1 MTHQEKA
8 SANNKLNE
16 TTKQPEADI
25 YRFKGRIFMLFYK
38 KKRNRFFFLN
48 VPFSSEI
55 FLCLTATRNASV
67 VYTRWGKKECPTDTE
82 IIHSGKMN
90 FIFKTNY

>member
-25 YRFKGRIFMLFYK
+25 YRFKGRICYFIK
-38 KKRNRFFFLN
+38 KKEID
-48 VPFSSEI
+48 FS
-55 FLCLTATRNASV
+55 F
-67 VYTRWGKKECPTDTE
+67 
-82 IIHSGKMN
+82 
-90 FIFKTNY
+90 

>member
-8 SANNKLNE
+8 SANNKLTE

-38 KKRNRFFFLN
+38 KKKEID
-48 VPFSSEI
+48 FS
-55 FLCLTATRNASV
+55 F
-67 VYTRWGKKECPTDTE
+67 
-82 IIHSGKMN
+82 
-90 FIFKTNY
+90 